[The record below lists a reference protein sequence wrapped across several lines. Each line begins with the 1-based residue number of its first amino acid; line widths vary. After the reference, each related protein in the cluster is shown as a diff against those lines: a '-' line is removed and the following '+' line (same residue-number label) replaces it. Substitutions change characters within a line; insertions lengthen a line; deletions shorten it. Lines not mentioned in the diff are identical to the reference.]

1 MLLFLPI
8 LLPALGMAVGMQH
21 LNQIARCTNQGQVYH
36 PGQDACFPPLTR
48 GPCKK
53 DEIIV
58 LSTVTGLGV
67 CIRDA
72 CPKSEQVFIEG
83 ECVEVFGFD
92 KCQGFGEMLRWT
104 VAGKGECWCED
115 GWGRLP
121 GSSKCSQQST
131 QGSCPEG
138 QIVREAARGCTKLDI
153 HEAVRGVETESYL
166 QEKVETL
173 KQIHCG
179 QAGGEECCEILQ
191 GGHQVDLQLGDILGA
206 AAFQH
211 QRYECGPNTSPSGNI
226 CTDDSRPWP
235 TFSTSKCFLLSDD
248 ALTRGRDCTLQLEGE
263 KISCLTEENLVS
275 LRFATG
281 RKRKCPRR
289 KVWSRLRKRCVHIFK

>member
-1 MLLFLPI
+1 MLLLPI
-8 LLPALGMAVGMQH
+8 LLPLFGLAVGRQD
-21 LNQIARCTNQGQVYH
+21 LEQTARCTNQGQVYH
-36 PGQDACFPPLTR
+36 PDQDSCFPPLTR

-58 LSTVTGLGV
+58 LSPVTGLGV

-83 ECVEVFGFD
+83 QCVGVFEFE
-92 KCQGFGEMLRWT
+92 KCQDYGEMLRWT
-104 VAGKGECWCED
+104 VEGKGECWCEE
-115 GWGRLP
+115 GWGKLP

-131 QGSCPEG
+131 QASCPEG
-138 QIVREAARGCTKLDI
+138 QIVREAARRCTKLDV
-153 HEAVRGVETESYL
+153 HEALRGIENERHL
-166 QEKVETL
+166 EEKVETL

-179 QAGGEECCEILQ
+179 QSGGEECCKILE
-191 GGHQVDLQLGDILGA
+191 GGDQVDLQLGDILGA

-211 QRYECGPNTSPSGNI
+211 QKYECGPNTSPSGNI

-235 TFSTSKCFLLSDD
+235 TFSTSKCFRLSND
-248 ALTRGRDCTLQLEGE
+248 ALTRGGDCTLQLDGE
-263 KISCLTEENLVS
+263 KISCLTEEDLVS

-281 RKRKCPRR
+281 RSRKCPPR
-289 KVWSRLRKRCVHIFK
+289 KVWSRLRRRCVHRFK